1 MDHALEMD
9 FVSLLPIARVTL
21 VGQDQIAVLQYVRM
35 PPASTGNA
43 RLLINVRVSII
54 GQV

>member
-1 MDHALEMD
+1 MEME

-21 VGQDQIAVLQYVRM
+21 VGQGQIAVLLYAQM

-43 RLLINVRVSII
+43 RLLVNARVWII
-54 GQV
+54 GEE